1 MISVIKELTPELC
14 ENTRDKYLYIISHF
28 EVAKQSEFATLYANI
43 FQQTAMQSTI
53 AHNFKRFNI
62 VKSADGFYT
71 VGETKKNKPNISI
84 FCRKYVTDVV
94 VINTHTSIAKVVFQ
108 ISQHGLEEELCF
120 LLREYIYNSGRDKEE
135 HQLDLTTITPN
146 YQSVTV
152 TGFVKMII
160 SLIFNL
166 KLESSVSDYRFF
178 NLEQTDILRQIEN

>member
-1 MISVIKELTPELC
+1 MIKELTPESC
-14 ENTRDKYLYIISHF
+14 ENTKDKYLYIISHF
-28 EVAKQSEFATLYANI
+28 EVAKQSEFAILYAKI
-43 FQQTAMQSTI
+43 FQQKAMQSTI

-62 VKSADGFYT
+62 VKSTNGFYT
-71 VGETKKNKPNISI
+71 VGEVKKDKPDISI
-84 FCRKYVTDVV
+84 FCRKYVTDVA
-94 VINTHTSIAKVVFQ
+94 VINTHTSMAKVIFQ